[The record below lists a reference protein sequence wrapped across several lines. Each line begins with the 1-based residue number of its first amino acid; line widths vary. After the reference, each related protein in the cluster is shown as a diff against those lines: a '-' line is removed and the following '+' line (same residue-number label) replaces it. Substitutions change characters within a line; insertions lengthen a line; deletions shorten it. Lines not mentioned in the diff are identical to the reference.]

1 MSITRTRDMKRRMV
15 EIVRTSPEKQM
26 VERELKRK
34 LTEEGLLKPSIS
46 GSIGQTY
53 YKALDECV
61 SEGLL
66 GETAEIDYMKDKKGR
81 KRKRATRVFH
91 YIESREDRIREIFAD
106 LDYNVEKGEFGEEL
120 ERLPS
125 ETISTL
131 VFKLEGVLYDCSA
144 KPAVV
149 DFIISAIENERFA
162 AENKRLVICFMRA
175 LGKAVEEGNKALL
188 ARVDENIEWLNGA
201 INTGAIDKING
212 VRILLMLKKTGGLDL
227 LLSLLENARFD
238 QYDTTDYANLVF
250 KSVKIFPHKKERIKR
265 DLYKVLRED
274 EGKDTSRKSAAKFI
288 LSRI

>member
-1 MSITRTRDMKRRMV
+1 MKKRMV

-26 VERELKRK
+26 IERELKRK
-34 LTEEGLLKPSIS
+34 LTEEGLLKPSIR

-53 YKALDECV
+53 YNALDECV

-66 GETAEIDYMKDKKGR
+66 GETAEIDYSMEDKKGR
-81 KRKRATRVFH
+81 KRRRATKVFH
-91 YIESREDRIREIFAD
+91 YIESGEDRIREIFAD
-106 LDYNVEKGEFGEEL
+106 LDYDVEKKEFGKKVEEL
-120 ERLPS
+120 PPEA
-125 ETISTL
+125 ISTL
-131 VFKLEGVLYDCSA
+131 LNKLEGVLNNYSA
-144 KPAVV
+144 VPAVI
-149 DFIISAIENERFA
+149 DFIVSAIGEEHLA
-162 AENKRLVICFMRA
+162 TKKKTLVACLSQA
-175 LGKAVEEGNKALL
+175 VKKAVEEGNKALL

-250 KSVKIFPHKKERIKR
+250 KSVKIFPQEKERIKR

-274 EGKDTSRKSAAKFI
+274 EGKDTSRKSAAEYI